1 MTATDRDGDAPARKL
16 VDGIRELMLAAAITD
31 VDAAAMA
38 RAQRLVSDASILLQ
52 GAVRETGRRLP
63 MDSAAIARVQGGA
76 PWQVFTH
83 NPMGIPLRIKVRGS
97 DATAEVQPSALFE
110 GPPGILHG
118 GFSAA
123 MLDALLS
130 TLIQAQ
136 DVKAVTVALD
146 VAFTS
151 AVSVAEPLI
160 VGGTITE
167 VTGRKIIADGWI
179 RSGDR
184 LAVTGRAVFITVPG
198 EPD

>member
-1 MTATDRDGDAPARKL
+1 MGNDPEIDGAARQL

-31 VDAAAMA
+31 VDEASLVL
-38 RAQRLVSDASILLQ
+38 AQQSVADATALLR
-52 GAVRETGRRLP
+52 GAVQSTGRRLP
-63 MDSAAIARVQGGA
+63 MNRDAIARVRGGA

-83 NPMGIPLRIKVRGS
+83 NPMGIPLRIEVRGTA
-97 DATAEVQPSALFE
+97 ATAKLQPSALFE

-136 DVKAVTVALD
+136 DLKAVTVALD
-146 VAFTS
+146 LAFKS
-151 AVSVAEPLI
+151 AVAVAEPLI
-160 VGGTITE
+160 LEGNVTE
-167 VTGRKIIADGWI
+167 VTERKIIADGSI
-179 RSGDR
+179 RTGEGV
-184 LAVTGRAVFITVPG
+184 AVTARAVFITVAG

>member
-1 MTATDRDGDAPARKL
+1 M
-16 VDGIRELMLAAAITD
+16 V
-31 VDAAAMA
+31 

-52 GAVRETGRRLP
+52 GAVRDTGRRLP
-63 MDSAAIARVQGGA
+63 MDRAAIARVRAGDR
-76 PWQVFTH
+76 WQVFTH
-83 NPMGIPLRIKVRGS
+83 NPMGIPLRIEVRGA
-97 DATAEVQPSALFE
+97 DATAELQPSALFE

-146 VAFTS
+146 VVFKS

-167 VTGRKIIADGWI
+167 FTGRKIIADGWI